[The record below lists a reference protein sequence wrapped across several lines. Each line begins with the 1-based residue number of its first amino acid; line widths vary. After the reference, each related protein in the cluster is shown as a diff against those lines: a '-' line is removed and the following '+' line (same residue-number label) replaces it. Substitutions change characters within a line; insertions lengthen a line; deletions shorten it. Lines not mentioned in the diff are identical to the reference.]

1 MSKIRRWPVD
11 CVWPEPIWKGEGM
24 PWEPDEVDPLLL
36 DEEGQ
41 DLLEIREYF
50 DSLVEEGVLNEDYT
64 LNEKFELKLS
74 L

>member
-11 CVWPEPIWKGEGM
+11 CVWPEPIWKGEGT

-64 LNEKFELKLS
+64 LNEELEPD
-74 L
+74 